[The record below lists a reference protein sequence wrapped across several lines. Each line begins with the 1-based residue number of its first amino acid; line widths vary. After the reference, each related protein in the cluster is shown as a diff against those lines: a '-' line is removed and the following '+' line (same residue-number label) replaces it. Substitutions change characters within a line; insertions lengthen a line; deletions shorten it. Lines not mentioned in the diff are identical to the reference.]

1 MEGDNPEEAILKST
15 MPSME
20 SRLKSPVNSCPLF
33 LGGGDGGAA
42 GWLAFF
48 FPLSRFSF
56 LRVTEGDDM
65 LGDGTPVKTLLLY
78 TGSGRGGTGGRSDGC
93 SVSSESARKLGLL
106 WRVLSLEK
114 ENSDDF
120 CLRNSAEWED
130 EPL

>member
-1 MEGDNPEEAILKST
+1 
-15 MPSME
+15 
-20 SRLKSPVNSCPLF
+20 
-33 LGGGDGGAA
+33 
-42 GWLAFF
+42 
-48 FPLSRFSF
+48 
-56 LRVTEGDDM
+56 M
-65 LGDGTPVKTLLLY
+65 LGDGTPLNTLLLY

-120 CLRNSAEWED
+120 CLRNSAELED